1 MASNQT
7 FDSQDE
13 LITQADQRLQWDKI
27 TIEAIQH
34 QIPLQVIPISTPN
47 QPGLPH
53 IGTLTETKRINGKQF
68 IFMKDCSVLGNMV
81 PKIKFDYD
89 EIASLNLAR
98 VLTPGSSNSFS
109 IIPMEHT
116 NAHEHQQIFSP
127 ERASTPTNWDDNIA
141 MDEFDLSLSP
151 IKTHIS
157 TTSSSSSSQEPHIP
171 ITTTAKRKLPVMADG
186 FTLDQEFLE
195 LIWQMEN
202 PKIPFLEWCVDMQI
216 SDQMSMRKLMFGESI
231 QKRKLFQND
240 PTNAPRIYESW
251 KTSFEKHF
259 LPFDEWYKPEL
270 VNKLPRSK
278 LTITPFISMYQYHRE
293 AHQLLLAVPAD

>member
-1 MASNQT
+1 MKKKNLFQTVSFAKPKMASNNQT

-13 LITQADQRLQWDKI
+13 LITQADQRLQWDKL

-34 QIPLQVIPISTPN
+34 QIPLQVIPISSPN

-53 IGTLTETKRINGKQF
+53 IGTVTETKRINGKQF
-68 IFMKDCSVLGNMV
+68 IFMKDWSVLGNMV

-89 EIASLNLAR
+89 DIASLNSAR
-98 VLTPGSSNSFS
+98 VLTPDSSNSFS
-109 IIPMEHT
+109 IIPMEQT
-116 NAHEHQQIFSP
+116 NVHEHQQIFSP

-171 ITTTAKRKLPVMADG
+171 ITATAKRKLPVMADG
-186 FTLDQEFLE
+186 FTLDQEYLE

-216 SDQMSMRKLMFGESI
+216 SDQISDRIHQIAFQLSPWNKQMSM
-231 QKRKLFQND
+231 N
-240 PTNAPRIYESW
+240 
-251 KTSFEKHF
+251 TSKYF
-259 LPFDEWYKPEL
+259 LLKEL
-270 VNKLPRSK
+270 QLPLIGMITLQWMN
-278 LTITPFISMYQYHRE
+278 LTFP
-293 AHQLLLAVPAD
+293 

>member
-1 MASNQT
+1 MASNHT

-81 PKIKFDYD
+81 SKIKFD
-89 EIASLNLAR
+89 LNLAR
-98 VLTPGSSNSFS
+98 VLTRDSSNSFS
-109 IIPMEHT
+109 IIPMEQT
-116 NAHEHQQIFSP
+116 NVHEHQQTFSP
-127 ERASTPTNWDDNIA
+127 ERASTPTNWDDHIA
-141 MDEFDLSLSP
+141 LDEFDLSLSP

-157 TTSSSSSSQEPHIP
+157 TTSSSSLSQEPHIP

-251 KTSFEKHF
+251 KISFEKHF
-259 LPFDEWYKPEL
+259 LPFDEWYNQNL
-270 VNKLPRSK
+270 STNFQVQNSQSLRS
-278 LTITPFISMYQYHRE
+278 
-293 AHQLLLAVPAD
+293 

>member
-13 LITQADQRLQWDKI
+13 LITQADQRLQWDKL
-27 TIEAIQH
+27 TIEAMQH

-47 QPGLPH
+47 LPGLPH

-68 IFMKDCSVLGNMV
+68 IFMKDCTVLGNMV
-81 PKIKFDYD
+81 PQIKFDYD
-89 EIASLNLAR
+89 EIASLDLAR
-98 VLTPGSSNSFS
+98 VLTPDSSNSFS
-109 IIPMEHT
+109 IIPMEQT

-127 ERASTPTNWDDNIA
+127 ARASTPTNWDDNIA
-141 MDEFDLSLSP
+141 MDECDLPLSP

-157 TTSSSSSSQEPHIP
+157 TTSLSSSSQEPHIP

-231 QKRKLFQND
+231 QKQKLFQND
-240 PTNAPRIYESW
+240 PTNACLLYTSPSPR
-251 KTSFEKHF
+251 
-259 LPFDEWYKPEL
+259 D
-270 VNKLPRSK
+270 
-278 LTITPFISMYQYHRE
+278 
-293 AHQLLLAVPAD
+293 